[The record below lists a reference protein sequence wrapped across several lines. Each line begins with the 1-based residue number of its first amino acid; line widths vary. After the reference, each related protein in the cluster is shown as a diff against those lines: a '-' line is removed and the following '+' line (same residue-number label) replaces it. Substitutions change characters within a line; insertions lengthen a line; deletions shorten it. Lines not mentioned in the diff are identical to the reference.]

1 MSSRAQELTS
11 SRVHELTSSRTHE
24 LRSSRA
30 HELTSSRAHEL
41 TRARAHELTSSRAHE
56 LTYSLIQSRSLMN
69 QTHHSTNTE
78 RPCTAT
84 HRIKKKLS
92 ICQCLLCLDLESVPV
107 LSQIKKSR
115 PHSWRRPSVNFF
127 KFQPCDH
134 TPPGTQRL
142 RFLIRC

>member
-92 ICQCLLCLDLESVPV
+92 ICQCLLCLDMESVPV
-107 LSQIKKSR
+107 LSQIKKAGPTPGGALPSISLSFSR
-115 PHSWRRPSVNFF
+115 A
-127 KFQPCDH
+127 
-134 TPPGTQRL
+134 TILPPEL
-142 RFLIRC
+142 KDFDFL